1 MKLAEFTLDEATS
14 LYIAPGVGIPAG
26 YLDGAEQYLVEG
38 LQRIS
43 DRSIG
48 SEELAALVRDWP
60 TEYHLSPFRTTIF
73 DCLGVADESLRVLEL
88 GCGCGAITRWLGE
101 RCGEVHAIEGNAARA
116 LAARTR
122 CADLTG
128 VEVYVGNFSELD
140 EREGFDVV
148 TLIGVLE
155 YGHLYH
161 PVERNRPAAA
171 AAAGLRQARDAL
183 RSDGVLVLAIENK
196 LGIKYL
202 NGAREDH
209 SGRPYDGI
217 EGYPDP
223 SRSAVTFSARELER
237 LLASVGFGTWEF
249 LLPFPDYKLASTI
262 VNPAACDDE
271 DRIYNW
277 LDGPAPDRGAQRS
290 RPHFNELLAQREFTR
305 AGLLRDVANSFVILA
320 WPDAAARDGNRAGV
334 DLRWRARHYSLDRRR
349 DFRKVVT
356 LMGDRVE
363 HSPIGCGAERQ
374 EAAAIERVLGLSQT
388 LGVEPFCHGD
398 LLLYRV
404 LDTVAAHGLG
414 SEFATHVGD
423 FRAWV
428 LEHFAVAS
436 AVESVPFVSGD
447 AYDVVWW
454 NLVVDPGTEAWH
466 LIDREWT
473 IRDALPADYIVWRT
487 LYHFAIRYGSLVH
500 REDPAA
506 PPAEFAD
513 AWVREVAPQLP
524 PWFEAVCRELD
535 AAYGGAVVRGALPEA
550 EPESLASLR
559 ELAQSA
565 AQTVSVLARAE
576 EIITSPALL
585 RAYGRCFGGDDAAT
599 LVVLVDGEVEAV
611 AQAVEAAMRSAGV
624 DGEDGPDL
632 ILLPRVDDAA
642 ERRLVD
648 AALALLSESEQAEPL
663 GTLPRFGAGEVAQL
677 RALAERSW

>member
-1 MKLAEFTLDEATS
+1 LKLAGFTLDEATG
-14 LYIAPGVGIPAG
+14 LRIAPGEGIPAG

-38 LQRIS
+38 LRRIS
-43 DRSIG
+43 DRSVG
-48 SEELAALVRDWP
+48 SEELAALVKDWP
-60 TEYHLSPFRTTIF
+60 TEYHLSPFRTTIV
-73 DCLGVADESLRVLEL
+73 DCLGLTGGPLRVLEL

-101 RCGEVHAIEGNAARA
+101 RCEEVHAIEGNAARA

-122 CADLTG
+122 CADLPG

-140 EREGFDVV
+140 ERDGYDVV

-155 YGHLYH
+155 YGHLYD

-171 AAAGLRQARDAL
+171 AAAGLRRARDAL
-183 RSDGVLVLAIENK
+183 RTDGVLVLAIENK

-223 SRSAVTFSARELER
+223 SRSAVTFSARELEG
-237 LLASVGFGTWEF
+237 LLASAGFGACEF

-262 VNPAACDDE
+262 VNPAECEDE

-277 LDGPAPDRGAQRS
+277 LDGPAPDRGAARA
-290 RPHFNELLAQREFTR
+290 RPSFNELLAQREFSR
-305 AGLLRDVANSFVILA
+305 AGLLRDVANSFLILA
-320 WPDAAARDGNRAGV
+320 WPDAAARERDRAGV
-334 DLRWRARHYSLDRRR
+334 DLGWRARHYSLDRRR

-363 HSPIGCGAERQ
+363 HEPVHRGAERP
-374 EAAAIERVLGLSQT
+374 EAAAIEQVLGLSQA
-388 LGVEPFCHGD
+388 LGPEPFRRGD

-404 LDTVAAHGLG
+404 LETVAAHGLG
-414 SEFATHVGD
+414 SELALHVGEL
-423 FRAWV
+423 RAWV

-447 AYDVVWW
+447 AYDAVWW
-454 NLVVDPGTEAWH
+454 NLVVDPDTGAWQ

-473 IRDALPADYIVWRT
+473 IRDALPADYVVWRT
-487 LYHFAIRYGSLVH
+487 LYHFALRYGSLVH
-500 REDPAA
+500 RSDPA
-506 PPAEFAD
+506 PPAADFAD
-513 AWVREVAPQLP
+513 AWVREAAPQLP

-535 AAYGGAVVRGALPEA
+535 AAYGGAVVRGPLPAA

-559 ELAQSA
+559 ELAQPTA
-565 AQTVSVLARAE
+565 PTVSVLARAE
-576 EIITSPALL
+576 EIIASPPLL
-585 RAYGRCFGGDDAAT
+585 AAYGDHFGRDDAAT

-611 AQAVEAAMRSAGV
+611 APAVEAAMRSAGL
-624 DGEDGPDL
+624 DDQQGPDV
-632 ILLPRVDDAA
+632 ILLPRGDDAA
-642 ERRLVD
+642 EAGLVD
-648 AALALLSESEQAEPL
+648 TGLALLSERDQPQPL
-663 GTLPRFGAGEVAQL
+663 GTLPRFGAAEVAQL

>member
-1 MKLAEFTLDEATS
+1 MKLADFTLNEATG

-26 YLDGAEQYLVEG
+26 YLDGAEQYLVGG

-43 DRSIG
+43 DRSVG
-48 SEELAALVRDWP
+48 SEELATLVKDWP

-73 DCLGVADESLRVLEL
+73 DCLGIAGGSLRVLEL

-101 RCGEVHAIEGNAARA
+101 HCGEVHAIEGNAARA
-116 LAARTR
+116 LTTRTR

-140 EREGFDVV
+140 ERDGFDVV

-161 PVERNRPAAA
+161 PVERDRPAAA

-223 SRSAVTFSARELER
+223 SRSAVTFSAREVER
-237 LLASVGFGTWEF
+237 LLASAGFGAWEL

-277 LDGPAPDRGAQRS
+277 LDGPAPDRGATRA
-290 RPHFNELLAQREFTR
+290 RPNFNELLAQREFAR
-305 AGLLRDVANSFVILA
+305 AGLLREVANSFLVLA
-320 WPDAAARDGNRAGV
+320 WPDAAAREADRAGI
-334 DLRWRARHYSLDRRR
+334 DLRWQARHYSLDRRP
-349 DFRKVVT
+349 DFRKVVS
-356 LMGDRVE
+356 LADDRVE
-363 HSPIGCGAERQ
+363 HVAFYPSAERP
-374 EAAAIERVLGLSQT
+374 EAAAIERVLGLTQT
-388 LGVEPFCHGD
+388 LGPEPFRHGD

-404 LDTVAAHGLG
+404 LETVAAHGLG
-414 SEFATHVGD
+414 GEFAVHVGAL
-423 FRAWV
+423 RAWV
-428 LEHFAVAS
+428 LDQFAVPF
-436 AVESVPFVSGD
+436 AVESVPFVSGA

-454 NLVVDPGTEAWH
+454 NLVVDPDTDAWH

-473 IRDALPADYIVWRT
+473 IADALPVDYIVWRT
-487 LYHFAIRYGSLVH
+487 LYHFAHRYGSLIH
-500 REDPAA
+500 RADPAPA
-506 PPAEFAD
+506 PADFAD
-513 AWVREVAPQLP
+513 AWVREVTPQLP
-524 PWFEAVCRELD
+524 PWFEGVCRELD
-535 AAYGGAVVRGALPEA
+535 AAYGGAVVRGPLPET

-559 ELAQSA
+559 ELAQPA
-565 AQTVSVLARAE
+565 VAPVSVLARAE
-576 EIITSPALL
+576 EIIASSPLL
-585 RAYGRCFGGDDAAT
+585 AAYGRYFRRDDAAT
-599 LVVLVDGEVEAV
+599 LVVLARGEIEAV
-611 AQAVEAAMRSAGV
+611 AAAVEAAMRSAGV
-624 DGEDGPDL
+624 DGDDGPEL
-632 ILLPRVDDAA
+632 ILVPGGDEGAEQALAA
-642 ERRLVD
+642 SAV
-648 AALALLSESEQAEPL
+648 ALLSEREEPEPL
-663 GTLPRFGAGEVAQL
+663 GTLPRFGADEVAEL